1 MLVVFCF
8 VEFCLLL
15 RNGKKKSEWHLV
27 MILHYFRL
35 GSGIS
40 ACVLPMQSGQRKY
53 AMIPEILGVFLS
65 RFFSFFL
72 GLKQNN

>member
-1 MLVVFCF
+1 MLVVGFCF

-15 RNGKKKSEWHLV
+15 RNAKKCYLV

-53 AMIPEILGVFLS
+53 AMIPEILGMFLS

-72 GLKQNN
+72 GFKQNN